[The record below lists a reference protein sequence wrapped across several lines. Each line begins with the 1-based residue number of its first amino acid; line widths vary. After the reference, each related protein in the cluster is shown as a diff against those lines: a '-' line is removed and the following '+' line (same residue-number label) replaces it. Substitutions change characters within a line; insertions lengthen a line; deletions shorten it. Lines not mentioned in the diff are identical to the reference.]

1 MPCYMF
7 DTNMCIYLTQQQPP
21 AVAAR
26 FAQCHVGDVV
36 MSSITFAELEYGL
49 SVCANPER
57 ERQVLDDLVEM
68 IEVRSFDIDAAR
80 AYGPV
85 RRATRDRK
93 TDHLDKL
100 IAAHCISLGATLVTN
115 NERDFSSYPGLVI
128 ENWLK

>member
-1 MPCYMF
+1 MPRYIF
-7 DTNMCIYLTQQQPP
+7 DTNMCIYLMQQQPP

-26 FAQCHVGDVV
+26 FAQCRVGDVV

-49 SVCANPER
+49 SICANPER
-57 ERQVLDDLVEM
+57 ERQALDDLVEM
-68 IEVRSFDIDAAR
+68 IEVRPFDIPAAR

-93 TDHLDKL
+93 MDHLDKL
-100 IAAHCISLGATLVTN
+100 IAAHCISLDVTLVTN
-115 NERDFSSYPGLVI
+115 NEQDFSDYPDLVI

>member
-1 MPCYMF
+1 MLCYMF
-7 DTNMCIYLTQQQPP
+7 DTNMCIYLMQQQPP

-57 ERQVLDDLVEM
+57 ERQALDALAEM
-68 IEVRSFDIDAAR
+68 IEVRPFDINAAR

-100 IAAHCISLGATLVTN
+100 IAAHCISLDATLVTN